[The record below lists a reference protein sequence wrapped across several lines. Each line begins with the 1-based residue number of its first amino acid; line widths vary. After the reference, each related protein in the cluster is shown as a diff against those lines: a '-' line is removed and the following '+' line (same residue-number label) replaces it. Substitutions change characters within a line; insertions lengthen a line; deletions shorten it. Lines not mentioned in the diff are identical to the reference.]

1 MKKIVFLTLATAASV
16 AFAQNTDTAGYKAA
30 QDKAAADYKVAKD
43 RCDAMKGNAEDVCEH
58 EAKLT
63 RARAEANA
71 VAQHKAGDRGEID
84 RANRKVADAEYELA
98 KEKCDDLSGN
108 AKDKCKADARNMKN
122 TAMGGSSSAAGR
134 TAVLVPN
141 ADRSTVAANA
151 ADMRDRTAN
160 AASNAADRTA
170 AAAENAK
177 DKTVAAAQNAK
188 EKTAE
193 MAQNAK
199 EKTAEKTADA
209 SQAMSD
215 TMITAKVKADMAA
228 DKTVT
233 AMDVHVETQQGVV
246 MLSGF
251 VPTKAE
257 ADRAVQLAK
266 GVKGVSDVKSSIQ
279 VKGKK

>member
-1 MKKIVFLTLATAASV
+1 MKKIVFLTLATAASM
-16 AFAQNTDTAGYKAA
+16 AFAQNNAGYQAA
-30 QDKAAADYKVAKD
+30 HDKAEADYKVAKD

-71 VAQHKAGDRGEID
+71 VAQHKANDRGEID

-108 AKDKCKADARNMKN
+108 AKDKCQADARNMKN
-122 TAMGGSSSAAGR
+122 TAMNSATTNSR

-151 ADMRDRTAN
+151 ADVRDRTAN

-188 EKTAE
+188 EKTAD

>member
-16 AFAQNTDTAGYKAA
+16 AFAQNTDTAGFKAA
-30 QDKAAADYKVAKD
+30 HDKAAADYKVAKD

-58 EAKLT
+58 EAKLS

-71 VAQHKAGDRGEID
+71 VAQYKSGDRSELD

-108 AKDKCKADARNMKN
+108 AKNQCQASARSMKN
-122 TAMGGSSSAAGR
+122 TAMNSTAADGR

-151 ADMRDRTAN
+151 ADVRDRTAN

-170 AAAENAK
+170 IAAENAK
-177 DKTVAAAQNAK
+177 DKTVAAAHNAK
-188 EKTAE
+188 EKTAD

-251 VPTKAE
+251 VPSKAE

-266 GVKGVSDVKSSIQ
+266 GVKGVSEVKSSIQ
-279 VKGKK
+279 VKGK